1 MLLEKMQDINLPQ
14 WIRNRMTDEKIDAE
28 IKKAGLKEKIRQS
41 VLEEKTKKE
50 IIDSVSSNLR
60 GQIEKR
66 AEDIKY
72 VIESR

>member
-1 MLLEKMQDINLPQ
+1 MDPKS
-14 WIRNRMTDEKIDAE
+14 DEKIDAE